1 MNMSAPLIAAVAAI
15 ALFFVLLTITVIAQR
30 RRLHRMEERL
40 AAMRGL
46 LEERAEQLERA
57 TTTAK
62 TGGDADDELTGIAN
76 HRSFQE
82 ILRQQWRRT
91 ARSRLPLTV
100 LMIDVDGLKRFNEAK
115 GHQAGDE
122 SLRQIAV
129 TLTHEIQRPGDVVAR
144 FGGDEFAV
152 LLAETDATGGIAV
165 AERMRHAVEN
175 LAMSWGPS
183 ADEQHLTISVG
194 VATTIPS
201 PQEQPGSVL
210 ATADRALAAAK
221 RNGRNRVET

>member
-1 MNMSAPLIAAVAAI
+1 MNMPAPLIAAVAAI
-15 ALFFVLLTITVIAQR
+15 GVFLVLLTITVIFQR

-40 AAMRGL
+40 NAMRRL
-46 LEERAEQLERA
+46 LEERAEQLERV
-57 TTTAK
+57 TTAAR
-62 TGGDADDELTGIAN
+62 TGDGDDELTGIAN

-91 ARSRLPLTV
+91 ARSRLPITV
-100 LMIDVDGLKRFNEAK
+100 LMIDVDDLKRFNEAK
-115 GHQAGDE
+115 GQRAGDE

-152 LLAETDATGGIAV
+152 LLAETDATGGLAV

-175 LAMSWGPS
+175 LDMSWGPGV
-183 ADEQHLTISVG
+183 DQQHLTISVG

-201 PQEQPGSVL
+201 PQEQPASVL

-221 RNGRNRVET
+221 RNGRNRVES

>member
-1 MNMSAPLIAAVAAI
+1 MSVSTPLIAAI
-15 ALFFVLLTITVIAQR
+15 ASITVFLVLLTITVIVQR
-30 RRLHRMEERL
+30 RRLRQMEERL
-40 AAMRGL
+40 TAMHGL
-46 LEERAEQLERA
+46 LEERAQQLERA
-57 TTTAK
+57 TTTVR
-62 TGGDADDELTGIAN
+62 TEGADDDLTGIAN

-82 ILRQQWRRT
+82 NLRQQWRRT

-115 GHQAGDE
+115 GPQSGDE
-122 SLRQIAV
+122 CLRQIAV
-129 TLTHEIQRPGDVVAR
+129 TLTYEIQRPGDVVAR

-152 LLAETDATGGIAV
+152 LLAETDAAGGLAV
-165 AERMRHAVEN
+165 AERMRHAVES
-175 LAMSWGPS
+175 LAMSWGPTV
-183 ADEQHLTISVG
+183 DKQRLTISIG

-221 RNGRNRVET
+221 RNGRNRVES